1 MISKLIL
8 LTFAL
13 LLIGLGGCQAKSEA
27 TNMVGD
33 DKDSH
38 GCIPSA
44 GYQWCAKE
52 NKCVRSWELAQEK
65 SLANT
70 TEAFATYCQQ

>member
-44 GYQWCAKE
+44 GYQWCGKE

>member
-1 MISKLIL
+1 MTRKLIL
-8 LTFAL
+8 SILTL
-13 LLIGLGGCQAKSEA
+13 ILIGLGACQAKTEA
-27 TNMVGD
+27 TNMVGN

-38 GCIPSA
+38 GYIPSA
-44 GYQWCAKE
+44 GYQWCGKE

-70 TEAFATYCQQ
+70 AEAFATYCQQ

>member
-1 MISKLIL
+1 MTRKLIL
-8 LTFAL
+8 SILTLF
-13 LLIGLGGCQAKSEA
+13 LIGLGSCQAKIEA
-27 TNMVGD
+27 TNMLGN

-44 GYQWCAKE
+44 GYQWCGKE

-65 SLANT
+65 DFANT
-70 TEAFATYCQQ
+70 KEAFATYCQQ

>member
-1 MISKLIL
+1 MTLKLIL
-8 LTFAL
+8 SILTLF
-13 LLIGLGGCQAKSEA
+13 LIGLGACQAKIEA
-27 TNMVGD
+27 TNMVGN
-33 DKDSH
+33 DKDTH

-44 GYQWCAKE
+44 GYQWCGKE

-70 TEAFATYCQQ
+70 ADAFATYCQQ

>member
-1 MISKLIL
+1 MTRKLIL

-13 LLIGLGGCQAKSEA
+13 LLVGLGGCQAKTEA
-27 TNMVGD
+27 TNMVGN

-44 GYQWCAKE
+44 GYQWCGKE
-52 NKCVRSWELAQEK
+52 NKCVRSLELAQEK

-70 TEAFATYCQQ
+70 AEAFATYCH